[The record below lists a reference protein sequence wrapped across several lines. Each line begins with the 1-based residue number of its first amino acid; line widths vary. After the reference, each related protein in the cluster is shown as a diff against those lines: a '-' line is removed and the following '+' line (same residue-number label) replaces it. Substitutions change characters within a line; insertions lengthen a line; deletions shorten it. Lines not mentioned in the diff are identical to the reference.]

1 MHPFALQRLCLATAL
16 ALFAYGAPVGAQIMV
31 SSPSVV
37 EQTTRPGG
45 EYTGTIVVQNIS
57 TVAQQITARV
67 VDYSFDADG
76 TSRYDDPG
84 SQPRSS
90 ARWIALS
97 PRTTE
102 IPPKKSVA
110 LTFTVRVP
118 AIDTL
123 AGSYSSMVLV
133 TTPLQQGD
141 VVRPRGGRANAGI
154 KSDMSYGIQL
164 ATHLGGVAPSRF
176 AMGHLTAVT
185 GADRSRDIAVT
196 VRNTGDRA
204 QRPIVSVELYTE
216 DGRLVASQKAQRGL
230 IYPGS
235 SVRQTFRL
243 ASVPR
248 GSYRALLQTD
258 TGEDIFAMQARVAF

>member
-1 MHPFALQRLCLATAL
+1 MHPFALARARIAAAL
-16 ALFAYGAPVGAQIMV
+16 VVFAAGTPVGAQIMV

-37 EQTTRPGG
+37 EQTARPGG
-45 EYTGTIVVQNIS
+45 QYTGTIVVQNMS
-57 TVAQQITARV
+57 GVTQRITARV

-84 SQPRSS
+84 SHPRSS

-97 PRTTE
+97 PRATE

-110 LTFTVRVP
+110 LAYTVRVP

-141 VVRPRGGRANAGI
+141 VLQPHGGRANAGI

-164 ATHLGGVAPSRF
+164 ATHLGGDAPSRF
-176 AMGHLTAVT
+176 AMGQLTTAT
-185 GADRSRDIAVT
+185 RADRSRELAVT
-196 VRNTGDRA
+196 VRNTGARA
-204 QRPIVSVELYTE
+204 QRPIVSIELYTE
-216 DGRLVASQKAQRGL
+216 SGRLVASQKAQRGL

-235 SVRQTFRL
+235 SVRQIFRL
-243 ASVPR
+243 PSVPR

-258 TGEDIFAMQARVAF
+258 TGEDIFAMQARVTL

>member
-1 MHPFALQRLCLATAL
+1 MHSFALTRARLAGAL
-16 ALFAYGAPVGAQIMV
+16 VVFAAGTPVGAQIMV

-37 EQTTRPGG
+37 EQTTHPGG
-45 EYTGTIVVQNIS
+45 RYTGTIIVQNTS
-57 TVAQQITARV
+57 AVAQRITARV
-67 VDYSFDADG
+67 VDYSFEADG

-102 IPPKKSVA
+102 IPPRKSVA
-110 LTFTVRVP
+110 LAYTIQVP

-123 AGSYSSMVLV
+123 TGSYSSMVLV
-133 TTPLQQGD
+133 TSPLQNGD
-141 VVRPRGGRANAGI
+141 VMRPHGGRANAGI

-164 ATHLGGVAPSRF
+164 ATHLGGAAPSRF
-176 AMGHLTAVT
+176 AMGQLMT
-185 GADRSRDIAVT
+185 GAGTGRGRNLALT
-196 VRNTGDRA
+196 VRNTGARA
-204 QRPIVSVELYTE
+204 QRPIVSIELYTE

-235 SVRQTFRL
+235 SVRQTFTL
-243 ASVPR
+243 PSVPR

-258 TGEDIFAMQARVAF
+258 TGEDIFAMQARVSF